1 MSRALSELH
10 ELELPHIVLEDLDS
24 PTLDETELHHLETVR
39 RLRLGSHLT
48 ATDGKGSWSVF
59 RIEKST
65 LTPVKV
71 KQFCER
77 PKVVSEICIAITK
90 SGKPELVTQKL
101 TELGVGSISFF
112 FSERN

>member
-1 MSRALSELH
+1 MSELH

-39 RLRLGSHLT
+39 RLRMGSHLT

-59 RIEKST
+59 RIGKST
-65 LTPVKV
+65 LTPLTV

-77 PKVVSEICIAITK
+77 PKV
-90 SGKPELVTQKL
+90 
-101 TELGVGSISFF
+101 
-112 FSERN
+112 

>member
-48 ATDGKGSWSVF
+48 GTDLSL
-59 RIEKST
+59 IH
-65 LTPVKV
+65 
-71 KQFCER
+71 
-77 PKVVSEICIAITK
+77 I
-90 SGKPELVTQKL
+90 
-101 TELGVGSISFF
+101 
-112 FSERN
+112 